1 MYLAHP
7 SILLLTIPVLVAT
20 AYLIRKGHRKGI
32 LITRAAVFI
41 LLIISLASPC
51 DLVSQTIFDETPS
64 ITVIDDHT
72 DSMALFDN
80 DTGLRVYERLKS
92 RTPTEIRQITGS
104 RTAIGDAVTEFS
116 RGNDNILLV
125 SDGNN
130 NHGLDLA
137 DTIAFARAVNTT
149 VCAIQ
154 LKPEQSDLSVEI
166 FGGKDMIVESEQ
178 SFAVMVRQAA
188 SDGKESEYTLSVW
201 IDDNKVDEQEVRQTE
216 RKKSISIAH
225 TFTEL
230 GSHTIKAEI
239 VTRSED
245 IRKINNVFYKSVYVV
260 PKPTILSVCD
270 RSSPLSQTIS
280 ELYDATTVSSATSI
294 DPAQQLAVVLDN
306 IHANDLDKGE
316 IERLGEYLRNGG
328 GLVVVGGD
336 RAYDTGGYYN
346 SPLGFE
352 TLLPVK
358 SKESAGDGS
367 NVGVVIVIDISGSV
381 GTAYGGDTALSMEKA
396 LAINILRGINLNDHI
411 GAIAFTNKAH
421 IVSPLTRGLYK
432 STIEEKITRLTHGGT
447 TYIDTAQNAAS
458 AMLDG
463 YTGAKSVIIIS
474 DGKTSNKDVC
484 LGLARSMVDAGIT
497 TYAVGVGE
505 TTDEDFMRSLASAG
519 GGIYYKPAESER
531 LNVIFGEK
539 PDEPDDTTK
548 GDFSI
553 IVLNPNHFISENLE
567 LSGSLTGYNKVTPK
581 TGAQTLVTTG
591 AGKPIVTAWRFGM
604 GHVVALSTDDGAGWS
619 GTLYSGENALL
630 ISRMV
635 NWAVGDPRRNDD
647 IVISADDIYL
657 GDDAIINIRSESVPS
672 ITLDGTKLELSQV
685 DEDQYQASITADSQG
700 FLDISGYVIAVNYP
714 MEFRDVGFSEDLK
727 STIEMFGGGGG
738 VYAEDDIE
746 SLIAH
751 LKERSTRTVEE
762 PEEKR
767 LPFLLAAMV
776 IFLGEVV
783 VRRLREIK
791 RLRKG

>member
-7 SILLLTIPVLVAT
+7 SILLLTIPALMAT
-20 AYLIRKGHRKGI
+20 AYLIRNGHRKGI
-32 LITRAAVFI
+32 LVTRAAVFI
-41 LLIISLASPC
+41 LLIISLASPY

-64 ITVIDDHT
+64 ITIIDDHT

-80 DTGLRVYERLKS
+80 DTGIRVYERLKS
-92 RTPTEIRQITGS
+92 RTPTEIRQITGG
-104 RTAIGDAVTEFS
+104 RTAIGDAVTEFA

-137 DTIAFARAVNTT
+137 DTIAFAQAVNTT
-149 VCAIQ
+149 VCAIR
-154 LKPEQSDLSVEI
+154 LDPEQSDISVEI
-166 FGGKDMIVESEQ
+166 SGGKDVIVESEQ
-178 SFAVMVRQAA
+178 SFTITVRQEARGG
-188 SDGKESEYTLSVW
+188 SESEYTLSVW
-201 IDDNKVDEQEVRQTE
+201 IDGTNVDERVIHQAE
-216 RKKSISIAH
+216 RKKSISISH

-239 VTRSED
+239 IPEGED
-245 IRKINNVFYKSVYVV
+245 ARKVNNVFYKSVYVV

-280 ELYDATTVSSATSI
+280 ELYDATTVSSATSL

-306 IHANDLDKGE
+306 IHANDLDRGE
-316 IERLGEYLRNGG
+316 IERLGAYLRNGG

-352 TLLPVK
+352 TLLPVR
-358 SKESAGDGS
+358 SKESAGEGS

-381 GTAYGGDTALSMEKA
+381 GTAYGADTALSMEKA
-396 LAINILRGINLNDHI
+396 LAINVLRGININDHI
-411 GAIAFTNKAH
+411 GVIAFNQKAH

-432 STIEEKITRLTHGGT
+432 STIEEKITRLNHGGT
-447 TYIDTAQNAAS
+447 TYMDAAQNAAS

-463 YTGAKSVIIIS
+463 YAGAKSVIIIS
-474 DGKTSNKDVC
+474 DGKTSNMDAC
-484 LGLARSMVDAGIT
+484 LGLARSMVGAGIT

-505 TTDEDFMRSLASAG
+505 TTDEKFMRSLASAG
-519 GGIYYKPAESER
+519 GGIYYRPAESER

-539 PDEPDDTTK
+539 PEEPDDTTK

-553 IVLNPNHFISENLE
+553 VVLNPNHFIGKNLE

-604 GHVVALSTDDGAGWS
+604 GHVVALSTDDGTGWS

-630 ISRMV
+630 ISRMI
-635 NWAVGDPRRNDD
+635 NWAVGDPRRNDEV
-647 IVISADDIYL
+647 VISADDIYL
-657 GDDAIINIRSESVPS
+657 GDDAIINIRSDTVPS
-672 ITLDGTKLELSQV
+672 ITLDGKKLELSQV
-685 DEDQYQASITADSQG
+685 DEDRYQASITADSQG
-700 FLDISGYVIAVNYP
+700 FMDISGYVIAVNYP
-714 MEFRDVGFSEDLK
+714 EEFRDVGFSEDLK

-738 VYAEDDIE
+738 VYAEDEIE
-746 SLIAH
+746 HLIAH

-776 IFLGEVV
+776 IFLGEVA

-791 RLRKG
+791 RMRKG